1 MNLAERSILTLF
13 EELGQ
18 VIEKHGFNYA
28 LRALQN
34 YRDPFPDHIGA
45 KAAKVIQHVCNV
57 YNITPETLLYSK
69 AKKVERRAALEIAAF
84 IMHRHY
90 NIAIKEIALIVNKH
104 TSNVHRYVT
113 AADQYKETHPEDKK
127 KILKL
132 REIQHLIKLQD
143 SAK

>member
-57 YNITPETLLYSK
+57 YNLT
-69 AKKVERRAALEIAAF
+69 
-84 IMHRHY
+84 
-90 NIAIKEIALIVNKH
+90 IKEIALILNKH
-104 TSNVHRYVT
+104 PSNVHRYVT